1 MDDLVTRRR
10 IPFVVVGTVVA
21 VVAVAIFRLPE
32 LFVSG
37 LRRDALLAGSGGT
50 WGFRILLAVA
60 AGQALFGGYRVL
72 RTQRLAEVEG
82 ERVSSDPR
90 RDRLAST
97 VAWVGAGMVG
107 LTLVYGIAT
116 FVLTGLRAG
125 FWAFLALIVAQGLWY
140 YRLAGEAARWLGR
153 QPPPPAR
160 LKPAWAR
167 GDADYTPPIARGLGR
182 PPGAPVA

>member
-37 LRRDALLAGSGGT
+37 LRRDAMLPGSSGI
-50 WGFRILLAVA
+50 WGFRILLVVAV
-60 AGQALFGGYRVL
+60 GQVLFGGYRVL
-72 RTQRLAEVEG
+72 RTERLAAIEG
-82 ERVSSDPR
+82 ERISSDPR

-97 VAWVGAGMVG
+97 VAWVAAGMVG
-107 LTLVYGIAT
+107 LTLAYGVAT

-140 YRLAGEAARWLGR
+140 YRLAGDAARWLGR
-153 QPPPPAR
+153 RPAPPAP
-160 LKPAWAR
+160 LKPAWER
-167 GDADYTPPIARGLGR
+167 GDADYTPPLARGLGP
-182 PPGAPVA
+182 PPGAPAA